1 MRNLS
6 EMQRVIYRHDWLCV
20 AEWANA
26 LDELADLTDDQID
39 GLARNDQK
47 DAFSACNG
55 ISLPSG
61 SQSQRRGA
69 TSGRGFAGAHASPPR
84 GAMITFPT
92 PRPSGSPALL

>member
-61 SQSQRRGA
+61 SEFSVEGRRPA
-69 TSGRGFAGAHASPPR
+69 VASLAAHASPPR